1 MTRDQA
7 EKYTILRAVVGST
20 VHGLNVKDGVED
32 RDEMG
37 VVIEDVRD
45 VLGFGTFEQFIYRS
59 AAEREGK
66 HDARSMAGDLDLTLY
81 SLRKYLRLCLSGNPT
96 VMLPLFAPSS
106 ATVYC
111 DALGSQLRDLA
122 PSIASKRAG
131 GAFLGYLQA
140 QKQRM
145 LGERGQLKVHRP
157 ELVARDGYDS
167 KYAMHMCRLGYQG
180 IEFMQTG
187 RLTLPM
193 PEESRAWLYKVREG
207 GVPLQEVLTRAGELE
222 QALKDA
228 IDTSPLPKQPDE
240 DRVEQWMHTV
250 YWETWK
256 VREEAKTWGFL
267 VSGAK

>member
-1 MTRDQA
+1 
-7 EKYTILRAVVGST
+7 VVGFSP
-20 VHGLNVKDGVED
+20 
-32 RDEMG
+32 
-37 VVIEDVRD
+37 
-45 VLGFGTFEQFIYRS
+45 FEQFIYRS

-66 HDARSMAGDLDLTLY
+66 HDARSQAGDLDLVLY
-81 SLRKYLRLCLSGNPT
+81 SLRKYLRLCLGGNPT
-96 VMLPLFAPSS
+96 VMLPLYAPPS
-106 ATVYC
+106 AVVDCTPHGYE
-111 DALGSQLRDLA
+111 LRELA
-122 PSIASKRAG
+122 PMLASRKAG

-193 PEESRAWLYKVREG
+193 PEESRAWLYKVRQG

-228 IDTSPLPKQPDE
+228 VDTSPLPKAPDTALI
-240 DRVEQWMHTV
+240 EQWMYGV
-250 YWETWK
+250 YRNTWAL
-256 VREEAKTWGFL
+256 REDAAALERKCGVL
-267 VSGAK
+267 G